1 MTSSQTTYPKF
12 SMGAELTQEQ
22 IQFFN
27 ENGFIHFKKFIDEDK
42 VKQSLDGL
50 MELQARWIAEGRKM
64 VNGVPLKF
72 GFDEHNNKIIH
83 RFAFTSMYSEAFKE
97 LVSDPRM
104 KSFNQLLGMTGA
116 RLGVNEKDGVVVNQY
131 INTGQSKMKQ
141 MGWHTDSLRDIFFGQ
156 KVMPMLNVG
165 LNLTDSKKEQGGLR
179 IIPGTHK
186 QSLYS
191 MLFKKPYFV
200 NNEPDKNEVAV
211 ETDAGDLTIHHG
223 HMWHRVETAPT
234 TGLRSRRITMYVPI
248 ICGRYMPRDE
258 HSVTPFYHRLNALA
272 KK

>member
-1 MTSSQTTYPKF
+1 MSGSNTSYPKF
-12 SMGAELTQEQ
+12 TFKEELTDEQ
-22 IQFFN
+22 VKFFN
-27 ENGFIHFKKFIDEDK
+27 ENGFIHFKQFFDTDK
-42 VKQSLDGL
+42 VQKSIDGL
-50 MELQARWIAEGRKM
+50 MNLQSKWIAENRMM

-83 RFAFTSMYSEAFKE
+83 RFAFTSMYSKEFEE
-97 LVSDPRM
+97 LVTDTRIE
-104 KSFNQLLGMTGA
+104 KFNQLLGMPKSRVGI
-116 RLGVNEKDGVVVNQY
+116 NEKDGVVVNQY
-131 INTGQSKMKQ
+131 INSGNSKMKQ

-156 KVMPMLNVG
+156 KVLPMLNVG
-165 LNLTDSKKEQGGLR
+165 VSLTNSKKEQGGLR

-200 NNEPDKNEVAV
+200 NNEPDKNEIAI
-211 ETDAGDLTIHHG
+211 ETDPGDLTIHHG

-234 TGLRSRRITMYVPI
+234 TGLASRRITMYVPI
-248 ICGRYMPRDE
+248 ICGKYLPRDE
-258 HSVTPFYHRLNALA
+258 HSATPFYHRLNKLA